1 MHCNFFDMDTLKYKN
16 ICGEDF
22 KTKTKAYK
30 FFRSLV
36 RETNNTG
43 LNCLEHVINLTEET
57 VLKNSHVVNLFQN
70 YLVDGD
76 WYGRKTKGQ
85 NIKNFVLIKDDYG
98 DRCLGFKLEDDSI
111 ESITAKSYLICF
123 GKGTQTD
130 DEKLHSA
137 MRHEVKYQSHEYR
150 DRHQH
155 IQECFDCPCPKEAG
169 LEVDHV
175 IPYKTIVDSFFT
187 IHDREEFKKS
197 MNKEVQGLYWRLRE
211 DHRKIWR
218 EYHKQHAKFQ
228 LLCKECH
235 KSKTKEERSKSDK

>member
-1 MHCNFFDMDTLKYKN
+1 MYRNFFDMDTLKYKN

-169 LEVDHV
+169 LDVDHV
-175 IPYKTIVDSFFT
+175 IPYKTILNSFFT

-235 KSKTKEERSKSDK
+235 YAKTKEER